1 MVTRIAVLLV
11 ALAATAALKAHLKAR
26 RKKTK
31 CQLTPED
38 YSVYAA
44 LVEGLGGPEAA
55 EESWKGKQVFVA
67 DVTGAD
73 RDPTSHWGTW
83 GFRSHSNA
91 APSHATVLDFR
102 SKARSSCTLNSE
114 VANTKSYRII
124 TKEELEKAF
133 KGAGW
138 EQFYKQYLEA
148 GGYWIFSRPGYN
160 SSRTEAL
167 LDVTHWCGQL
177 CGTGHLY
184 FLTKQN
190 GQWKVQNRLM
200 LWIS

>member
-73 RDPTSHWGTW
+73 RDPTEPLGNV
-83 GFRSHSNA
+83 GLPF
-91 APSHATVLDFR
+91 PLQ
-102 SKARSSCTLNSE
+102 CGP
-114 VANTKSYRII
+114 KSRDR
-124 TKEELEKAF
+124 A
-133 KGAGW
+133 
-138 EQFYKQYLEA
+138 
-148 GGYWIFSRPGYN
+148 
-160 SSRTEAL
+160 
-167 LDVTHWCGQL
+167 
-177 CGTGHLY
+177 
-184 FLTKQN
+184 
-190 GQWKVQNRLM
+190 
-200 LWIS
+200 